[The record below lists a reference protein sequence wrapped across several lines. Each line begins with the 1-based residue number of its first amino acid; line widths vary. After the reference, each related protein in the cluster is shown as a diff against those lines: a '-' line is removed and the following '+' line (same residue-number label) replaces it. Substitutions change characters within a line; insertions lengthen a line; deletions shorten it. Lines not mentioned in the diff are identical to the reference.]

1 MTSFIVY
8 DLETHTT
15 DRTETYIMI
24 FYRLSKIA
32 GKYIRDLPPYERE
45 KRKKDSFVFDSD
57 NCTKNVLDF
66 LIELKG
72 EEDKFKKIFEYNLH
86 FHAHG
91 GSSFDTWIILSN
103 LPCDKHFVD
112 KLKKRKA
119 LPNQKSLMD
128 ILALTRKNKFS
139 NAYILDVE

>member
-32 GKYIRDLPPYERE
+32 GKYFRYLTPYERE

-57 NCTKNVLDF
+57 NCTKNFLDF

-72 EEDKFKKIFEYNLH
+72 EEDK
-86 FHAHG
+86 
-91 GSSFDTWIILSN
+91 
-103 LPCDKHFVD
+103 
-112 KLKKRKA
+112 LKK
-119 LPNQKSLMD
+119 N
-128 ILALTRKNKFS
+128 F
-139 NAYILDVE
+139 